1 MYVRERQK
9 ARSCQAGYRKKERPQ
24 AMKEDVIDMMLLIK
38 ERSGTTEEEKRGLEM
53 LYTLTLL
60 NTAVSLGLE
69 QEISNP
75 AATVIV

>member
-1 MYVRERQK
+1 
-9 ARSCQAGYRKKERPQ
+9 
-24 AMKEDVIDMMLLIK
+24 MKEDVIDMMLLIK

-60 NTAVSLGLE
+60 NTVVSLGLE